1 MAEIKE
7 EIEVKG
13 KSILAKAGTWSF
25 MGGVII
31 ALIIGLAIGAGA
43 LKALDSPDAGDT
55 EGYVASVLVILGFVV
70 GIVSALGL
78 GSITKEEV
86 TAFLVAAIALVA
98 VGTGAALFGKIPLI
112 GSYFSGITGCM
123 LVFFA
128 PAAVIV
134 AIKALWDLGKE

>member
-13 KSILAKAGTWSF
+13 KSILAKAGAWSF

-31 ALIIGLAIGAGA
+31 ALIVGIVIGSGT
-43 LKALDSPDAGDT
+43 LKQTDDAW
-55 EGYVASVLVILGFVV
+55 GYVASILAILGFIV

-78 GSITKEEV
+78 GTITKEEV
-86 TAFLVAAIALVA
+86 TAFLVAAIALVV
-98 VGTGAALFGKIPLI
+98 VGIGATLFGKIPLV
-112 GSYFSGITGCM
+112 GAYLEGVAGCM
-123 LVFFA
+123 LMFFA

-134 AIKALWDLGKE
+134 AIKTLWDLGKE